1 MNSQRDVRTRERE
14 RERERERKQD
24 ETRRMVREN
33 PGTKER
39 ELDDDDD
46 DDEKWGTKGRLKVVA
61 GRLEE
66 RKEAREAGSRWK
78 NGAGRVITKYKG
90 WAGPR
95 HRARQAD

>member
-1 MNSQRDVRTRERE
+1 M
-14 RERERERKQD
+14 
-24 ETRRMVREN
+24 
-33 PGTKER
+33 
-39 ELDDDDD
+39 
-46 DDEKWGTKGRLKVVA
+46 KVVEA

-66 RKEAREAGSRWK
+66 MEDAVDAAREAGSRWK

>member
-1 MNSQRDVRTRERE
+1 M
-14 RERERERKQD
+14 
-24 ETRRMVREN
+24 
-33 PGTKER
+33 
-39 ELDDDDD
+39 
-46 DDEKWGTKGRLKVVA
+46 KVVA

-66 RKEAREAGSRWK
+66 MEEDAVVDAAREAGSRWK